1 MSPLETAA
9 TTEAMQWL
17 VLLLSWLGALVV
29 GGAVINVIRWW
40 RS

>member
-1 MSPLETAA
+1 MSPLESAA
-9 TTEAMQWL
+9 ATEAMQWL

-29 GGAVINVIRWW
+29 GGAAVSVIRRW

>member
-1 MSPLETAA
+1 MSALESAA
-9 TTEAMQWL
+9 ATEAMQWL

-29 GGAVINVIRWW
+29 GGVAINVIRWW